1 MNPYEELERGARE
14 AESLDQSAKVL
25 SELLCGGYSI
35 WTDGSLYNIRQL
47 VARAGALQIHVYA
60 DEHAPPH
67 FHVKS
72 PDVEAVFTID
82 QCQFLRGNIDG
93 REQRLVKWWYDRSR
107 PLLVTAWN
115 DTRPTDCPV
124 GPINE

>member
-47 VARAGALQIHVYA
+47 VARADALQIHVYA

-67 FHVKS
+67 FHVKR